1 MPEGESEWKAALL
14 RPSSKASVAA
24 IILGSW
30 MLVLD
35 VLNIVIGVHSD
46 GGKVRW
52 IDFLTNGSEVSQ
64 AHEFG
69 ILIPDD
75 LLFSALGFGILALGM
90 MGLGR
95 SVEGG
100 FKTWAKQLP
109 SSPIFSS
116 LLSTS
121 DGSNRTIGSWL
132 ILLGAMFYI
141 IWSSLYSTWVDPGVY
156 SVMIAL
162 VAIGFGLH
170 AVEDSKVNQ

>member
-46 GGKVRW
+46 RGKVRW

-69 ILIPDD
+69 ILITDD
-75 LLFSALGFGILALGM
+75 LLFSALGFGIIALGM
-90 MGLGR
+90 MGLG
-95 SVEGG
+95 
-100 FKTWAKQLP
+100 
-109 SSPIFSS
+109 
-116 LLSTS
+116 
-121 DGSNRTIGSWL
+121 
-132 ILLGAMFYI
+132 
-141 IWSSLYSTWVDPGVY
+141 
-156 SVMIAL
+156 
-162 VAIGFGLH
+162 
-170 AVEDSKVNQ
+170 

>member
-100 FKTWAKQLP
+100 FKTWSKQLP

-116 LLSTS
+116 LLSNATWRIFLS
-121 DGSNRTIGSWL
+121 TPLRA
-132 ILLGAMFYI
+132 LLRP
-141 IWSSLYSTWVDPGVY
+141 SPL
-156 SVMIAL
+156 
-162 VAIGFGLH
+162 IGF
-170 AVEDSKVNQ
+170 KVNTMFPRH